1 MLSLKQKQ
9 SGFTIV
15 ELLIVI
21 VIIGI
26 LAGLVITTFVGIQA
40 RARDSERQTDINA
53 IQKQL
58 EAYYANVGAYPTLA
72 DMNASNFRSANTIK
86 LDAKALADPSNSGT
100 QTLGSTAVASLS
112 ASTKAYSYLPTPSG
126 CGSSTNDGTT
136 SASFPGA
143 SGTAGTPPAGTGSPA
158 TPCTGYTVAG
168 WLEAKGAVYSQTNQ

>member
-26 LAGLVITTFVGIQA
+26 LAGLVITTFAGIQQ

-58 EAYYANVGAYPTLA
+58 EAYYANVGAYPTQANLESSA
-72 DMNASNFRSANTIK
+72 FRSGNNIK
-86 LDAKALADPSNSGT
+86 VDTKALADPSNASVT
-100 QTLGSTAVASLS
+100 TFVTTNPLTATS
-112 ASTKAYSYLPTPSG
+112 KQYAYIPSPTG
-126 CGSSTNDGTT
+126 CDASTNDSGGTITPTAACT
-136 SASFPGA
+136 SYKLAA
-143 SGTAGTPPAGTGSPA
+143 
-158 TPCTGYTVAG
+158 
-168 WLEAKGAVYSQTNQ
+168 WLESKSAEYIQTSQ

>member
-53 IQKQL
+53 IQKQV
-58 EAYYANVGAYPTLA
+58 EAYYADKGAYPTAANLNLLA
-72 DMNASNFRSANTIK
+72 WRSGNNVK
-86 LDAKALADPSNSGT
+86 LDVKALADPSAATTQSLSGT
-100 QTLGSTAVASLS
+100 VPNGTTNKPYSYVPLNAADTACD
-112 ASTKAYSYLPTPSG
+112 ASTDNAGAAITPALG
-126 CGSSTNDGTT
+126 ACTQYTLSS
-136 SASFPGA
+136 
-143 SGTAGTPPAGTGSPA
+143 
-158 TPCTGYTVAG
+158 
-168 WLEAKGAVYSQTNQ
+168 WLESKSALYTQTNQ

>member
-53 IQKQL
+53 VQKQV
-58 EAYYANVGAYPTLA
+58 EAYYANVGAYPTAANLETA
-72 DMNASNFRSANTIK
+72 AFRSGNNIK
-86 LDAKALADPSNSGT
+86 LDTKALADPSNTDTTTFLTAAPTATSKQYAYIATPTGCNPSTDNSG
-100 QTLGSTAVASLS
+100 GSL
-112 ASTKAYSYLPTPSG
+112 TP
-126 CGSSTNDGTT
+126 
-136 SASFPGA
+136 AAPGA
-143 SGTAGTPPAGTGSPA
+143 
-158 TPCTGYTVAG
+158 CTGYTLSA
-168 WLEAKGAVYSQTNQ
+168 WLESKNAVYSQTNQ

>member
-53 IQKQL
+53 VQKQL
-58 EAYYANVGAYPTLA
+58 EAYYAQNGAYPTLA
-72 DMNASNFRSANTIK
+72 NITDSTWRSGNGFK
-86 LDAKALADPSNSGT
+86 LDPKAIQDPTG
-100 QTLGSTAVASLS
+100 QTNIA
-112 ASTKAYSYLPTPSG
+112 
-126 CGSSTNDGTT
+126 
-136 SASFPGA
+136 
-143 SGTAGTPPAGTGSPA
+143 GTAASATNKTTYGYVTTASCGAATDNTGGALNPA
-158 TPCTGYTVAG
+158 TPCTTYTVSA
-168 WLEAKGAVYSQTNQ
+168 WLEAKGAVYSQSNQ